1 MSQVKKVPG
10 KPHSS
15 VWLFSL
21 ILIFCGLR
29 WLYTLLDRGYITVSR
44 ATVGERNTGSVAEFV
59 IAVTLGVGLFLFGYG
74 IRLWWFSRK
83 ALRGPHAPTN

>member
-1 MSQVKKVPG
+1 MNEIKKVPG

-21 ILIFCGLR
+21 ILIGSGLR
-29 WLYTLLDRGYITVSR
+29 WLYVFLDRGYITVSR
-44 ATVGERNTGSVAEFV
+44 ATVGERYTGSVAVFV
-59 IAVTLGVGLFLFGYG
+59 IAVTLWVGLLLFGYG

-83 ALRGPHAPTN
+83 ALLGTVP